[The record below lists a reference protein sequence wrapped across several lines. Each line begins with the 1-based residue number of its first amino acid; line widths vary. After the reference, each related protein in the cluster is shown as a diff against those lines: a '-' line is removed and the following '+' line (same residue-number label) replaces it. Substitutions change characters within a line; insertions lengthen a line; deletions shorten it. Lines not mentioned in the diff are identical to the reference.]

1 MQCTI
6 ILIHYKSYL
15 ILNIMIKIENC
26 SFRYKR
32 GKDFTIEN
40 LNLTFNEGGVYGLL
54 GENGVG
60 KSTLLQLICGLLTPE
75 TGCVLLKDVNT
86 RLRLPSSISNI
97 YFVPEEIELP
107 NMKLWEFAKLYGA
120 LYPNYSEDDMKR
132 NISQFKIIGNPN
144 LKKLSMG
151 QKKKIALSF
160 AMACNTPVLIMDEPT
175 NGLDIP
181 GKSTFRKFIAETMTD
196 ERIFIISTHQVRDVS
211 NILDHVIIMNNSKVL
226 LNNSIYNIQST
237 LRFLNTIDQKII
249 DQAAYVIPGIGGS
262 AVAIPSEGEEN
273 LTDVN
278 LEILFDFAIN
288 SSEKLNSILNNDNGK

>member
-1 MQCTI
+1 
-6 ILIHYKSYL
+6 
-15 ILNIMIKIENC
+15 MIKIENC

-32 GKDFTIEN
+32 GKDFTIKGFN
-40 LNLTFNEGGVYGLL
+40 LAFEEGGVYGLL

-75 TGCVLLKDVNT
+75 TGSVLFNDVNT
-86 RLRLPSSISNI
+86 RLRLPSTIRDI

-107 NMKLWEFAKLYGA
+107 NMKLWEFANLYGA
-120 LYPNYSEDDMKR
+120 LYPKYSEDDMKR
-132 NISQFKIIGNPN
+132 NLSTFKIIGNPN

-181 GKSTFRKFIAETMTD
+181 GKSTFRKFIAETMAD

-211 NILDHVIIMNNSKVL
+211 NILDHVIIMNNNKVL
-226 LNNSIYNIQST
+226 LNDSIYNIQSH
-237 LRFLNTIDQKII
+237 LRFLNTIDKQVI
-249 DQAAYVIPGIGGS
+249 DKAAYVIPGMGGS
-262 AVAIPSEGEEN
+262 AVAVVTDGNEDNP
-273 LTDVN
+273 TDVN
-278 LEILFDFAIN
+278 LETLFDFAVN
-288 SSEKLNSILNNDNGK
+288 YDEKLNSILNKK